1 MQKNR
6 NLWVKVVFAA
16 YVLWMLW
23 LLFGQRWG
31 QNGGSLNLKP
41 LHTLKAFWWVLTHG
55 GSRSMK
61 IHAMVN
67 LAGNV
72 VMFVPLGVLV
82 PVIWRKFSK
91 FAVHIFV
98 MAGIILAI
106 ELLQLVMGLGT
117 CDIDDLILNLL
128 GTTIGFGVFKLRK
141 HIFCRGEA

>member
-1 MQKNR
+1 
-6 NLWVKVVFAA
+6 
-16 YVLWMLW
+16 
-23 LLFGQRWG
+23 
-31 QNGGSLNLKP
+31 
-41 LHTLKAFWWVLTHG
+41 
-55 GSRSMK
+55 
-61 IHAMVN
+61 
-67 LAGNV
+67 
-72 VMFVPLGVLV
+72 MFVPLGVLV

-141 HIFCRGEA
+141 HIFRRGEA